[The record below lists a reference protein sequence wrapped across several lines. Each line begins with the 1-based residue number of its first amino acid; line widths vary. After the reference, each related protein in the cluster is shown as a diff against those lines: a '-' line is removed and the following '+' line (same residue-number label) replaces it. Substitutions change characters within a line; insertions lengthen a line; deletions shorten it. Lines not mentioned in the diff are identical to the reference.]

1 MSVTADERSDVE
13 YTVRLL
19 CITIFEYSQPSRSK
33 SSRDR
38 GYRTAVQSSTE
49 LCGYVRGR
57 RLRKAK

>member
-38 GYRTAVQSSTE
+38 GYGFTVQ
-49 LCGYVRGR
+49 LCNH
-57 RLRKAK
+57 LRS